1 MKEVLKALAERP
13 MTAPVLARTIG
24 VDQEVLGD
32 MVTGLIGQELVEEDG
47 NKLVITDL
55 GRKSLGLAD
64 SAHSLPESGSLMEL
78 VDADDSEEPVT
89 PEPEALLQF
98 IQTKQSATKIAQAS
112 GVNVRTVRQLM
123 EELRKKRLAQ
133 KDANGLWKAIPKI
146 EPIIN
151 GTPIL
156 EIDSEEE
163 VIEVD
168 VPASFELAIEE
179 QVPTDIKAAL
189 ANLSQVLTPRQI
201 QNLPTKLAVL
211 ERLSELL
218 DPTIANVLA
227 EIQNDLK
234 VAA

>member
-78 VDADDSEEPVT
+78 GDDVPDQKL
-89 PEPEALLQF
+89 PEAESLLPF
-98 IQTKQSATKIAQAS
+98 IQEPQSATKISDAS
-112 GVNVRTVRQLM
+112 GIDVRIVRTLLN
-123 EELRKKRLAQ
+123 ELKARRLAQ
-133 KDANGLWKAIPKI
+133 KYGNGYWKAITKAAAS
-146 EPIIN
+146 
-151 GTPIL
+151 

-168 VPASFELAIEE
+168 VPAAFELAIAE
-179 QVPTDIKAAL
+179 QVPTDIEAAL

-227 EIQNDLK
+227 EIQNDLQK
-234 VAA
+234 AA